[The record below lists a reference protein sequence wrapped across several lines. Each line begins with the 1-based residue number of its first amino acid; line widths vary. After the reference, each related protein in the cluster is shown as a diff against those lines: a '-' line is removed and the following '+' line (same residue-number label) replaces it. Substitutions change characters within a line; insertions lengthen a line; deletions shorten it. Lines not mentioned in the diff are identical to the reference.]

1 MIGIYAIRNKVN
13 DAVYIGSSINI
24 AKRRYNHNYQIKKCS
39 HNNRYLTRAIK
50 KYGSENFI
58 FEIIE
63 ECEVSVLKERE
74 QFFIDK
80 YRAFGFGYNL
90 LPNAYRN
97 CGYKHTKSALI
108 KMGMTHKGVKF
119 TKEHKKKISD
129 ALKNYKRTQEHCN
142 NISLSKKG
150 KITRINY
157 RHSQETKNKMSVARK
172 KYYANIT
179 RTIQ

>member
-1 MIGIYAIRNKVN
+1 
-13 DAVYIGSSINI
+13 
-24 AKRRYNHNYQIKKCS
+24 
-39 HNNRYLTRAIK
+39 
-50 KYGSENFI
+50 
-58 FEIIE
+58 
-63 ECEVSVLKERE
+63 
-74 QFFIDK
+74 
-80 YRAFGFGYNL
+80 
-90 LPNAYRN
+90 
-97 CGYKHTKSALI
+97 
-108 KMGMTHKGVKF
+108 MGMTHKGVKF